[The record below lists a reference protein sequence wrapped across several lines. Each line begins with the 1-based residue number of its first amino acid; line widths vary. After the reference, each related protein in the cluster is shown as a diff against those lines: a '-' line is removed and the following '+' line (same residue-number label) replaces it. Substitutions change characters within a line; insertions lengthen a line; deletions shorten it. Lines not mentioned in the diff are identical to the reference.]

1 MEKEIKKIF
10 LTYKVLSE
18 IKQNYNLNI
27 VSETY
32 WKEDSSGIIDG
43 LDDEFENIVNEFKRE
58 MSNLACY
65 STFTSGKDP
74 NRQNR
79 DSLHIVGKAVD
90 IRTYD
95 HAPTPVA
102 PYLTKECVEKALK
115 VCTDMSKKYPG
126 LTCSHERNRAQ
137 SSEDFTAP
145 HLHIE
150 YNVGGKTPDGSK
162 PDGSKPEKYR
172 DAYVVDMLSPVVNK
186 LTKPIIGQ
194 IVNPLISKVSANV
207 TENFNFGGNSEVS
220 PSGEIIIKAN
230 SGSIKSPIDGKAEKN
245 YSFGCKNQIII
256 KPEDETYKIE
266 FCGISD
272 PSVIPNNVYKGFILG
287 TSTKDVKVTLMN
299 RGSSKI
305 EWNSKSADELIE
317 PKNKYVKRSD
327 RDYQDRFIP
336 DLINIGLDLFK
347 DKSGNFDFVSPTSGK
362 LPQKWKSLTEEEI
375 RLVKDLQRIKQLL
388 K

>member
-18 IKQNYNLNI
+18 IKENHNLITINESSW
-27 VSETY
+27 VEA
-32 WKEDSSGIIDG
+32 SSGLIAG
-43 LDDEFENIVNEFKRE
+43 LDDGFEKIVNEFKDK
-58 MSNLACY
+58 MSNLGCY
-65 STFTSGKDP
+65 STFTSGKSTGRR
-74 NRQNR
+74 NK

-102 PYLTKECVEKALK
+102 PYLTKECVEKALQL
-115 VCTDMSKKYPG
+115 CTSMSKTYAG
-126 LTCSHERNRAQ
+126 LSCAHEKNRSQ

-145 HLHIE
+145 HLHME
-150 YNVGGKTPDGSK
+150 YSKGSK
-162 PDGSKPEKYR
+162 IADNTKSDKYY
-172 DAYVVDMLSPVVNK
+172 DSYTVDMLSGVVNK
-186 LTKPIIGQ
+186 LANPAISQ
-194 IVNPLISKVSANV
+194 IATPLISKMQTVS
-207 TENFNFGGNSEVS
+207 ENFNFGVSSEIL

-230 SGSIKSPIDGKAEKN
+230 SGSIKSPIDGKAEQN

-256 KPEDETYKIE
+256 EPEDESYKIE

-272 PSVIPNNVYKGFILG
+272 PSVIPNNIYKGFVLG

-299 RGSSKI
+299 RGSLKVK
-305 EWNSKSADELIE
+305 WNSKSANELID
-317 PKNKYVKRSD
+317 PVNKNTKKPDGQYYDS
-327 RDYQDRFIP
+327 FIP
-336 DLINIGLDLFK
+336 DLINLGLGIFK

-362 LPQKWKSLTEEEI
+362 LPQKWKSLTEEQENLI
-375 RLVKDLQRIKQLL
+375 KDLQRIKELL